1 MSVAGV
7 SDTTYAG
14 AATARDKAK
23 NSTSATA
30 FADLLAAA
38 EETEETTKVLTPEEL
53 AEQKEKQ
60 RIQELLNSVLTG
72 ADSPYAGKSVDEL
85 NEGLDEAYD
94 AYGQNLADIA
104 DKHGI
109 DYVSVWPNG
118 MMLIRIPSPVDSSNY
133 FIRSGSDGLTTFNGS
148 GYQAEV
154 DRLKEQ
160 GVWDDMLADCFKRA
174 QDFMKEFRESQ
185 DKWNNTLDE
194 LAVRSSVVKA
204 ADSIPGFE
212 EEYLADPAG
221 TIDKYYNTLRDDLK
235 GVSISYSNGELRYK
249 K

>member
-1 MSVAGV
+1 MSIAGV

-14 AATARDKAK
+14 AATTRDKAK
-23 NSTSATA
+23 NSTATTA

-38 EETEETTKVLTPEEL
+38 EKTEDMAKVLTPEEL

-60 RIQELLNSVLTG
+60 RIQELLNSVLI
-72 ADSPYAGKSVDEL
+72 DEESPYAGKKL

-118 MMLIRIPSPVDSSNY
+118 MMLIRIPSPVDSSKY
-133 FIRSGSDGLTTFNGS
+133 FLERGSDGTLAFNGS

-160 GVWDDMLADCFKRA
+160 GVWDEMLADCFKRA

-212 EEYLADPAG
+212 EEYMADPAG
-221 TIDKYYNTLRDDLK
+221 TIDKYYNTLRDELK
-235 GVSISYSNGELRYK
+235 GVSISYSNGELRYNK
-249 K
+249 